1 MSLSTATPV
10 TPNKLAFVVA
20 TKDRPD
26 EIRTLMKNLS
36 SQSRRPDE
44 LIIVDGSDAPLDEA
58 SLPKGAF
65 PVKYLRSRP
74 PSASRQRNV
83 GLGAVAPEINLI
95 GFLDDD
101 VVLETHAVENM
112 MEFWKSCPEDVGG
125 VSFNLLNHPPLYAA
139 DLKSLPLAE
148 KLGLYSRERGR
159 VLPSGFQT
167 MLGRTDETVFVQWL
181 PSGASIWRREVF
193 SRISF
198 DEWFKGYS
206 YLEDLDFSYRV
217 GKSFRL
223 AVLGGAGYR
232 HYPAPGGRG
241 SGYQFGAREV
251 LHRLHFVAKHS
262 ELSLMKCVIGL
273 GVRFLM
279 NLIMSVREKNPYYL
293 QRALGN
299 MAGLGRSLWNSQR
312 RIS

>member
-1 MSLSTATPV
+1 MTPE
-10 TPNKLAFVVA
+10 TPPQLAFIVA

-26 EIRTLMKNLS
+26 EIRTLMKSLV

-44 LIIVDGSDAPLDEA
+44 LIIADGSDVPLDEA
-58 SLPKGAF
+58 SLRTDSF
-65 PVKYLRSRP
+65 PVKYLRLRP
-74 PSASRQRNV
+74 PSASRQRNA
-83 GLGAVAPEINLI
+83 GLDSVNPGINLI

-101 VVLETHAVENM
+101 VVLEPDAVENM
-112 MEFWKSCPEDVGG
+112 MEFWRKCPEDVGG

-148 KLGLYSRERGR
+148 RLGLYSRERGR

-167 MLGRTDETVFVQWL
+167 MIGHVDETVFVRWL
-181 PSGASIWRREVF
+181 PTTASIWRKDVF
-193 SRISF
+193 STFSF
-198 DEWFKGYS
+198 DGWYQGYS

-217 GKSFRL
+217 GKSYRM
-223 AVLGGAGYR
+223 AVLAGAGYR

-262 ELSLMKCVIGL
+262 ELSGMKCLLGL

-279 NLIMSVREKNPYYL
+279 NLIMSVRERNLYYF

-299 MAGLGRSLWNSQR
+299 MAGLARSLCQTQR
-312 RIS
+312 GIS